1 MKNIS
6 KLLVSI
12 GLLVTTGCTD
22 LNVDITS
29 QYTEYPSSEIA
40 LEAKMANVYYAFRG
54 PLGRR
59 YSEACGCSS
68 DEFIGISFDGDYY
81 DNGTTAHPTYT
92 GSIRTLPALTGMEIS
107 QEVSQA
113 VIKPSLT
120 LVAKTNPCL
129 LPQSRCVLSIISS

>member
-12 GLLVTTGCTD
+12 GLLATATTGCTD

-29 QYTEYPSSEIA
+29 QYTEYPNSEIA
-40 LEAKMANVYYAFRG
+40 LEAKMANVYYTFRG

-81 DNGTTAHPTYT
+81 DNGTTAHPT
-92 GSIRTLPALTGMEIS
+92 LNLA
-107 QEVSQA
+107 
-113 VIKPSLT
+113 
-120 LVAKTNPCL
+120 AKMNPWL
-129 LPQSRCVLSIISS
+129 LPQLLCVLSIISS